1 MFVLL
6 SFVKNPTPELIIF
19 QMQKSLCVVSG
30 FLESIL
36 QKSINN
42 VQQ

>member
-1 MFVLL
+1 MLVL
-6 SFVKNPTPELIIF
+6 SFFKNPTPELIIF

-36 QKSINN
+36 QKSINSL
-42 VQQ
+42 QH